1 MLERGERTV
10 AIGERTDDRE
20 LNAARLLRPIGDPA
34 RTRCS
39 DEPIDRR
46 GSPWLFDEGRA
57 RTRCSDRRRLT
68 STARALDFGGVTTM
82 KILVVA
88 ASQVL
93 DNPLLSNTERACSL
107 EASVTETAK
116 GRRCFGVR
124 VLERGRTGERTV
136 AIGDR
141 SAGSHAVTLAASYT
155 CWGRAM
161 ARSSSR

>member
-1 MLERGERTV
+1 
-10 AIGERTDDRE
+10 
-20 LNAARLLRPIGDPA
+20 
-34 RTRCS
+34 
-39 DEPIDRR
+39 
-46 GSPWLFDEGRA
+46 
-57 RTRCSDRRRLT
+57 
-68 STARALDFGGVTTM
+68 M

-136 AIGDR
+136 AIGERTDAALDFGGTVLR
-141 SAGSHAVTLAASYT
+141 PSTITAPRTVVGTIERGSSEVSETVRE
-155 CWGRAM
+155 GD
-161 ARSSSR
+161 SSEPWCTESKVKLGGGGESGPRQPLPNHY